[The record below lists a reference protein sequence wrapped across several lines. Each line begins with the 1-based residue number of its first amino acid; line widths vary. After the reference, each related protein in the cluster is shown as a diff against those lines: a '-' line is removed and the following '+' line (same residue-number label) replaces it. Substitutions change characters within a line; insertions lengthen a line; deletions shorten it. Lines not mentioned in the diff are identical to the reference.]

1 MVHAES
7 QLAVES
13 SAGRALTIAQQK
25 GLADRPVIHLTAV
38 LEDFLSGRTRPNDAA
53 SRISANIAGFALAIG
68 VFELAIPG
76 GRNKICSAAGGG
88 FRSGFCFG
96 FCFGGHV
103 GTVYNT
109 FYLFHLRIRRFQ
121 FVSRSQT

>member
-38 LEDFLSGRTRPNDAA
+38 LEDFLPDHPRPNDAA

-68 VFELAIPG
+68 VFELAIPV
-76 GRNKICSAAGGG
+76 CSAAGGG

-96 FCFGGHV
+96 GHLV
-103 GTVYNT
+103 LLTT
-109 FYLFHLRIRRFQ
+109 HFIC
-121 FVSRSQT
+121 SI